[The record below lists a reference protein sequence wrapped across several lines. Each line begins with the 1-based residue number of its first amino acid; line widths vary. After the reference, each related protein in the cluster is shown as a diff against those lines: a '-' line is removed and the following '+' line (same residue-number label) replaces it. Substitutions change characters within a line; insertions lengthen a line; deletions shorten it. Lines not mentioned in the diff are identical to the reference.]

1 MSSQPEK
8 EGNKKYP
15 LLHSEA
21 ITRKHL
27 LTDDKGEYS
36 VKYNLTLVIRKQ
48 ADKIKDEKHDFE
60 GYLEMTFNFH
70 PKPDI
75 KDPLFFLNFVGE
87 IYSLI
92 INGTKVEKFSFE
104 KHRLILDV
112 NSLKEGQNKINI
124 LYSGD
129 YNHNGVGLHQYTDP
143 SDKKEYL
150 YTQFEPYDCN
160 RLLPCFDQPDIKA
173 TLNLKVIA
181 PKEWIVLSNSS
192 EKEIFDFT
200 DENELINKLNLK
212 KDSLDHLIN
221 SHDIKSK
228 NYHVYIFEETPRIS
242 TYLYALCAGP
252 YYCIE
257 NKLPAPTKLRL
268 FMRESL
274 KDCGEPEEIFRIT
287 IAGMKFYSEYF
298 GCPYPFGKYD
308 QIFCPE
314 YNMGAMEN
322 VGLITLN

>member
-1 MSSQPEK
+1 M
-8 EGNKKYP
+8 
-15 LLHSEA
+15 HSEA

-124 LYSGD
+124 LYKWKFT
-129 YNHNGVGLHQYTDP
+129 YN
-143 SDKKEYL
+143 
-150 YTQFEPYDCN
+150 
-160 RLLPCFDQPDIKA
+160 
-173 TLNLKVIA
+173 
-181 PKEWIVLSNSS
+181 
-192 EKEIFDFT
+192 
-200 DENELINKLNLK
+200 
-212 KDSLDHLIN
+212 
-221 SHDIKSK
+221 
-228 NYHVYIFEETPRIS
+228 
-242 TYLYALCAGP
+242 
-252 YYCIE
+252 
-257 NKLPAPTKLRL
+257 
-268 FMRESL
+268 
-274 KDCGEPEEIFRIT
+274 
-287 IAGMKFYSEYF
+287 
-298 GCPYPFGKYD
+298 
-308 QIFCPE
+308 
-314 YNMGAMEN
+314 
-322 VGLITLN
+322 